1 MATYKNNG
9 CPKGYIMRK
18 GYTRRFR
25 PSVKATGFTVRRKGK
40 VFTVRPT
47 ANTITVP
54 AACIKDRGL
63 PGKGPKEG
71 EGIGKLR
78 KGELIKYGYQYRLSD
93 SLRQAALTVLAPP
106 VVPPLRQVVLQA
118 LAPRAVRVPRLLLAT
133 PVAGRRP
140 VPPRSVKV
148 EAIRT
153 RKVPRK
159 VVRRQRQ
166 ARDVL
171 PHSQ

>member
-1 MATYKNNG
+1 MIIPLEYIEMATYKNNG

-93 SLRQAALTVLAPP
+93 SLRQAALNKAIKRFGALSVYRKLDAVAKLSLRTAPD
-106 VVPPLRQVVLQA
+106 A
-118 LAPRAVRVPRLLLAT
+118 
-133 PVAGRRP
+133 
-140 VPPRSVKV
+140 SK
-148 EAIRT
+148 IFT
-153 RKVPRK
+153 RD
-159 VVRRQRQ
+159 
-166 ARDVL
+166 RDWV
-171 PHSQ
+171 QGNFNMKNE